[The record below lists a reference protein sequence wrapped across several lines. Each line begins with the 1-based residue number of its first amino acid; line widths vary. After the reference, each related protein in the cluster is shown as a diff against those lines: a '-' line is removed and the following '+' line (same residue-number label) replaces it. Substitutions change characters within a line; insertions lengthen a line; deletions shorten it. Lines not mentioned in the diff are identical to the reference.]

1 MKQAYF
7 TPEVE
12 EIKVNLQQCIAQSGG
27 AGELGD
33 FDNNVLITE
42 DESIFGF
49 DELLF

>member
-27 AGELGD
+27 TGELGD
-33 FDNNVLITE
+33 FDNNDLIL
-42 DESIFGF
+42 DEVSDFGF